1 MTSYAAYEQGLPCKN
16 PNCKSHGKS
25 HPNCQCYGGALTMA
39 EGGEVS
45 HFCSDVR
52 AHDKSCKYFAEGGEV
67 DHPGME
73 QEDPTEAVA
82 SYMGHSGLHGLLDM
96 AEKSSDKSLENY
108 QRSIK
113 RGHKKMDMKIEH
125 MFSGGKSDK
134 EDYEK
139 ATKSI
144 DEWIDKGG
152 IINDIQKLQSSQQQP
167 AMFADGGNVQH
178 VQQASPGLDDPHIAN
193 AYPTQNALLQ
203 AAKGRMSNYLTG
215 LKPQKNAPKLAFDD
229 EPDTSKQKKSYDR
242 AVKMAVDPLRILDKI
257 KHGTIEPEHIEHLK
271 CLHPE
276 VDQAL
281 QKKITEKIT
290 HAQLKGE
297 KPSYKVRQGLSL
309 YLGVPLSGEMSPQ
322 NIQAAQATF
331 QNKQQQ
337 PQGGG
342 GAPKKSTSSLTKSDD
357 AFLTGNQARA
367 ARQQKQ

>member
-1 MTSYAAYEQGLPCKN
+1 MADYPPCLN
-16 PNCKSHGKS
+16 PNCKSHGKP
-25 HPNCQCYGGALTMA
+25 HPNCRCYGSFAH
-39 EGGEVS
+39 GGEVK
-45 HFCSDVR
+45 HFCESNMPHTKD
-52 AHDKSCKYFAEGGEV
+52 CKYYAEGGEV
-67 DHPGME
+67 DNLDMS

-113 RGHKKMDMKIEH
+113 RGQKKMDMKIDH

-134 EDYEK
+134 EDHEK
-139 ATKSI
+139 AIKSI

-152 IINDIQKLQSSQQQP
+152 IMHDIQQFQASQSQP
-167 AMFADGGNVQH
+167 AMFAGGGDVQH
-178 VQQASPGLDDPHIAN
+178 VQQTSRLDDPHISN
-193 AYPTQNALLQ
+193 AYPSQNVLLQ
-203 AAKGRMSNYLTG
+203 TAKGRMSNYLTG
-215 LKPQKNAPKLAFDD
+215 LKPQKNTPKLAFDD

-322 NIQAAQATF
+322 SIQAAQATF